1 MATGDGGLDTEQK
14 VKRSVARTLGNALLF
29 LIVLGVLGFWGSLG
43 LYTLEP
49 GQAAILLQFGRHP
62 ENGTVATEGLHWTW
76 PPPIVSRRIVNVGEL
91 RNEDFGVVGGARRAE
106 VEAAG
111 EGDARSAAVN
121 EATMQ
126 TSDNNIVHVS
136 FAVQYRIADP
146 YRALYNVADLGSLV
160 RSAAAAAMR
169 QVAGSMSVD
178 AVLRE
183 KRAALTGDAAELLQ
197 EVLDSYEAG
206 IEIQSVELQDVQPP
220 DEVRAAFDDVVAA
233 NQDANRAVNEAE
245 GYRNEVLPRARAEAV
260 ELNESAVGYR
270 DSKIAEA
277 KGEAGRF
284 LALAEEYRKAPEVT
298 RTRLYLE
305 TMEEVLPEVE
315 KVIIEPG
322 STPVLPYLPLGRGG
336 VGAK

>member
-1 MATGDGGLDTEQK
+1 MPKSDSLGTDQK
-14 VKRSVARTLGNALLF
+14 VKRSVARTLGNGLIV
-29 LIVLGVLGFWGSLG
+29 LIVLGVLGFWASLG

-49 GQAAILLQFGRHP
+49 GQAAILLQFGRHK
-62 ENGTVATEGLHWTW
+62 GTVGVDGLHWTW
-76 PPPIVSRRIVNVGEL
+76 PPPIVTRRVVNVGEL

-111 EGDARSAAVN
+111 EAERAADVN

-136 FAVQYRIADP
+136 FAVQYRISDP
-146 YRALYNVADLGSLV
+146 YKALYRVAELSSMV

-169 QVAGSMSVD
+169 QVAGRMTVD

-183 KRAALTGDAAELLQ
+183 ERAALTADAATLLQ
-197 EVLDSYEAG
+197 DVLDSYEAG
-206 IEIQSVELQDVQPP
+206 IEVQSVELQDVQPP

-245 GYRNEVLPRARAEAV
+245 GYRNEVLPRARAEAT
-260 ELNESAVGYR
+260 ELRESALGYR
-270 DSKIAEA
+270 DATIAEA

-284 LALAEEYRKAPEVT
+284 TALVAEYAKAPEVT
-298 RTRLYLE
+298 RQRLYLE

-322 STPVLPYLPLGRGG
+322 STPVLPYLPLGRAGR
-336 VGAK
+336 VSQ